1 MLPEW
6 DRATGSVLDGIQIIQ
21 RAARGALVKVLDKP
35 YLTSNT
41 MGRVG
46 EHVLILELALRKIAN
61 RKRPRLGGVS
71 SRSRKRAG
79 SITSLK
85 RLTHGAGG
93 IARRF
98 PFQKAA
104 SSAHQNFAWTCW
116 MSFLAKHCPKRCST
130 NNPPSDVIGSS
141 HWAHPDLV
149 VEIQMLQERRR
160 LTFAKGNGH

>member
-1 MLPEW
+1 M
-6 DRATGSVLDGIQIIQ
+6 GSRHGIGA
-21 RAARGALVKVLDKP
+21 RRDPDHTARARGALVKVLDKP

-130 NNPPSDVIGSS
+130 NNPPSDVIGVVALGAPRSRCRDS
-141 HWAHPDLV
+141 NVAGKTQVDL
-149 VEIQMLQERRR
+149 R
-160 LTFAKGNGH
+160 KG